1 MYNIWFTAAFD
12 RRMKLYGSADPRTC
26 TPIIF
31 SGEEA
36 ASYRCAAPSGRVDSY
51 QTRTHTHTHT
61 HTHTRKKSTTH
72 FGQIIYTRAYAWRL
86 FITFHFSLR
95 PLCGMSEHASLY
107 YIRKIKIARHIGIY
121 CAKRSRNYRKT
132 TVIPIVRTH
141 CALQVS

>member
-1 MYNIWFTAAFD
+1 MIYRGVWSPHEIVWVGRPTHLHPYNFL
-12 RRMKLYGSADPRTC
+12 RGGSGFLSLRSPQRSCRFVSNA
-26 TPIIF
+26 
-31 SGEEA
+31 
-36 ASYRCAAPSGRVDSY
+36 
-51 QTRTHTHTHT
+51 HTHSHT

-132 TVIPIVRTH
+132 TVITIVRTH